1 MLNGLVSPETTSR
14 EAGEPRG
21 AEIASVDTFAFLLV
35 PDFTLIAFASAIDTL
50 RLANICSG
58 RTLYAWKLYSPDGGP
73 VMASTGVA
81 VAVHGSYADAGPVT
95 AAVVC
100 GGADIQRFESREL
113 AARLRTLASYGAA
126 IGAVCTGTHV
136 LAKAGLLAGRRCT
149 IHWEN
154 HDGFREAFP
163 DIEVTQEL
171 FEIDRNRFT
180 CAGGTAAI
188 DMMLSIIAKQK
199 GADIAAQVTDQLIH
213 HRIRDAHERQRM
225 ELRARLGVAHP
236 KLLAVVQE
244 MENTLE
250 TPRSCAELAAS
261 VDLSTRQLERLFRKY
276 IGEAPTR
283 YYLGLRLNR
292 ARFLLRQTSMPIL
305 TVGLA
310 CGFVSASHFSKCF
323 SETFGRTPS
332 QERRVQT

>member
-1 MLNGLVSPETTSR
+1 MVCREKRALPNG
-14 EAGEPRG
+14 AF
-21 AEIASVDTFAFLLV
+21 IDFA
-35 PDFTLIAFASAIDTL
+35 I
-50 RLANICSG
+50 
-58 RTLYAWKLYSPDGGP
+58 
-73 VMASTGVA
+73 
-81 VAVHGSYADAGPVT
+81 
-95 AAVVC
+95 
-100 GGADIQRFESREL
+100 
-113 AARLRTLASYGAA
+113 
-126 IGAVCTGTHV
+126 
-136 LAKAGLLAGRRCT
+136 
-149 IHWEN
+149 
-154 HDGFREAFP
+154 
-163 DIEVTQEL
+163 
-171 FEIDRNRFT
+171 
-180 CAGGTAAI
+180 
-188 DMMLSIIAKQK
+188 
-199 GADIAAQVTDQLIH
+199 TDQLIH
-213 HRIRDAHERQRM
+213 HRIPDAHERQRM

-292 ARFLLRQTSMPIL
+292 ARFLLRQTSMPVL
-305 TVGLA
+305 TIGLA

>member
-1 MLNGLVSPETTSR
+1 MLNSLVSPETTPR
-14 EAGEPRG
+14 EASEPRG
-21 AEIASVDTFAFLLV
+21 PEAASVDTFGFLLV

-58 RTLYAWKLYSPDGGP
+58 RTLYAWKLYSPDGRP

-81 VAVHGSYADAGPVT
+81 VAVHGSFAEAGAMT

-100 GGADIQRFESREL
+100 GGADIQRFDPREL
-113 AARLRTLASYGAA
+113 CARLRTLASYGAA

-154 HDGFREAFP
+154 HDGFHEAFP

-250 TPRSCAELAAS
+250 TPRSCAELAAA

-305 TVGLA
+305 TIGLA